1 MFRCGT
7 LPTPVANAGIYAII
21 ARMSRT
27 IVMDTSVLI
36 SALIGKRGASRKV
49 LRKCLEGDYKPL
61 ISSALFQEYEDV
73 ASRDRIRNATP
84 LSDKEVRELLNA
96 FYSVCRWVPVYFLW
110 RPNLKDEN
118 DNFLI
123 ELAIA
128 GNSGVIVTSNIKDL
142 ESAELIFDNLKVVK
156 PEQLLRGN

>member
-1 MFRCGT
+1 
-7 LPTPVANAGIYAII
+7 
-21 ARMSRT
+21 MSQV
-27 IVMDTSVLI
+27 IVVDTSVI
-36 SALIGKRGASRKV
+36 VSALIGKRGASREV
-49 LRKCLEGDYKPL
+49 LRKCLLGEYNPL
-61 ISSALFQEYEDV
+61 ISNTLFQEYEDV
-73 ASRDRIRNATP
+73 ISRDRIRNTTP

-110 RPNLKDEN
+110 RPNLQDEN

-128 GNSGVIVTSNIKDL
+128 GNSNIIVTNNVKDL
-142 ESAELIFDNLKVVK
+142 AGAELTFDELEIVK